1 MTEIIQSKTF
11 SKWLA
16 KLRDEQAK
24 ALIARRLMRLRN
36 NDVGDVKSIGEG
48 ISEMRIHLGPGYR
61 IYYLQDNLTIVVLL
75 CGGDKKSQPIDIKRA
90 RHLAEQWRL
99 NHG

>member
-1 MTEIIQSKTF
+1 MTAIIQSKTF

-36 NDVGDVKSIGEG
+36 NDAGDVKSIGEG